1 MRKFFAVILSFL
13 STVSAVAAPASGG
26 YRVEDIP
33 NVQLAD
39 RTRFVSNPDG
49 LLSPSAVYRIDT
61 MLYSLK
67 ESGRAQ
73 VVVVAVNSIGD
84 ADPFDF
90 LQRLVTRWGVGR
102 READDGLGILL
113 VIDQGKIE
121 IQTGYGLEGDL
132 PDALLKRI
140 INNYMLPA
148 FRERDWDRGMVDGV
162 TIISEVLYGR
172 PPADLAEGNDGA
184 VPLML
189 FFVFGIPFIIVVSAL
204 LFAGRCPRCHKRKLR
219 RVGTE
224 VISRTK
230 HAVVEETTYVC
241 RNCGYVVKKR
251 STDHHGGGGA
261 GGMIIGGGLG
271 GMLGGMGGH
280 GGGFGGG
287 FGGGSFGGGGA
298 RGSF

>member
-1 MRKFFAVILSFL
+1 MRKLFVILLF
-13 STVSAVAAPASGG
+13 AFCAANTLFGSSRA

-33 NVQLAD
+33 NVQAAD

-49 LLSPSAVYRIDT
+49 LLSQSAVYRIDT

-84 ADPFDF
+84 EVPFDF
-90 LQRLVTRWGVGR
+90 LQQLVTRWGVGR
-102 READDGLGILL
+102 KEADDGLGILL
-113 VIDQGKIE
+113 VVDQGAIE

-132 PDALLKRI
+132 PDALLRRI

-148 FRERDWDRGMVDGV
+148 FRERDWDRGMTEGV
-162 TIISEVLYGR
+162 AAIAGVLNGR
-172 PPADLAEGNDGA
+172 PPAELSEDDGGA
-184 VPLML
+184 IGML
-189 FFVFGIPFIIVVSAL
+189 FFFFGVPLLVIIIAL
-204 LFAGRCPRCHKRKLR
+204 VFAGRCPRCHKRTLK

-224 VISRTK
+224 VISRTRNE
-230 HAVVEETTYVC
+230 VVEETTYVC
-241 RNCGYVVKKR
+241 RNCGYVVKRR
-251 STDHHGGGGA
+251 SSDHSGGGGT